1 MPSANRQKMPVSSAV
16 RNTMQVEEK
25 VLAAMLV
32 MCMGPRPISRK
43 TCPSVQISP
52 PTQKAR
58 MSPWAIRDL
67 GECFSTS

>member
-1 MPSANRQKMPVSSAV
+1 
-16 RNTMQVEEK
+16 MQVEEK

>member
-1 MPSANRQKMPVSSAV
+1 
-16 RNTMQVEEK
+16 MQVEEK

-43 TCPSVQISP
+43 ACPSTQISP

-58 MSPWAIRDL
+58 KSPWAIRDL